1 MLNNPKARR
10 AVSGLLEPPAKLL
23 LRLHISPDAVTVVG
37 TLGAV
42 LCAVLFISRGD
53 FVIGVLG
60 VIVFAVADL
69 LDGTMARMKGT
80 SGPWGN
86 FLDASLDRVAD
97 GAIFGSVAFWAASN
111 DQMWLAA
118 GTLIALVAGQ
128 VTSYAKA
135 RAEAVGAEANVGLVE
150 RAERLIAI
158 LAALVLAGVGVPWV
172 LDIVVWALAVLGVFT
187 VIQRVIHVRKQ
198 LKPRTETP

>member
-1 MLNNPKARR
+1 MLNNPKVRS
-10 AVSGLLEPPAKLL
+10 AVRGVLDPPAKLL

-42 LCAVLFISRGD
+42 LCAVLFIARGS
-53 FVIGVLG
+53 FVVGVIG

-69 LDGTMARMKGT
+69 LDGAMARMKGS

-97 GAIFGSVAFWAASN
+97 GAIFGSVTFWAATN
-111 DQMWLAA
+111 GEIWLAA

-128 VTSYAKA
+128 VTSYTKA

-150 RAERLIAI
+150 RAERLMAI
-158 LAALVLAGVGVPWV
+158 LAALFLSGVGVPWV
-172 LDIVVWALAVLGVFT
+172 LDIVIWALAVLGVLT

-198 LKPRTETP
+198 LKPRTEIS

>member
-1 MLNNPKARR
+1 MLNNPKVRS
-10 AVSGLLEPPAKLL
+10 AVRGVLDPPAKLL

-42 LCAVLFISRGD
+42 LCAVLFIARGS
-53 FVIGVLG
+53 FVVGVIG

-69 LDGTMARMKGT
+69 LDGVMARMKGS

-97 GAIFGSVAFWAASN
+97 GAIFGSVAFWAATN
-111 DQMWLAA
+111 GGMWLAA

-128 VTSYAKA
+128 VTSYTKA

-158 LAALVLAGVGVPWV
+158 LAALFLSGVGVPWV
-172 LDIVVWALAVLGVFT
+172 LDIVIWALAVLGVLT

-198 LKPRTETP
+198 LKPRTEIP